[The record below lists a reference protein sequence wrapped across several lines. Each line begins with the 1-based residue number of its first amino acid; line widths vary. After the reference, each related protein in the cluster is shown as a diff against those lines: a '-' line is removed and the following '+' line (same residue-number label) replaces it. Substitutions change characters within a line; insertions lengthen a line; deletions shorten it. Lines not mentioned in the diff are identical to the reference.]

1 MYILFQVEYYKQKK
15 EEDFVRILEASR
27 TDANTMYRDSEKDQV
42 TIALRAFEYSYVYM
56 FLCWI

>member
-42 TIALRAFEYSYVYM
+42 AIALRAFEYSYVYM